1 MFKTDVGRWRFF
13 TLIAF
18 ALLVLLLGW
27 QSDDAYH
34 GYVMSRHLAEG
45 YGFVY
50 NIGERATAST
60 CPLFSLIIAAAYFVT
75 REMFFTSIAVCTLF
89 STLAYAILAYS
100 FCETKNQVIVS
111 FLALTASVS
120 FMSYTT
126 SGLENSLLF
135 FLSALFMKILFG
147 NDWYDWKKL
156 LFMALILS
164 ALAMA
169 RMDSVLLFVPV
180 IVWAFLFKRDNVGII
195 KMILLGILGLLPFL
209 LWEAFA
215 TFYFG
220 FPFPN
225 PAYVKLGT
233 GISDLDYIKRGIL
246 YVYYTGLNDLGVLL
260 IPALFV
266 LFSIISRKARFIL
279 SGAGVFLYFVYIL
292 RIGGDFMLG
301 RHFTVPF
308 FVSLLS
314 FLALEKEEAE
324 EKELRGKEGKT
335 RLILPVIVLC
345 TVVYSLT
352 FVKMIGQQYLYG
364 HFYSSSISDERE
376 FYSSTTGFYNN
387 LVSLYKTGKL
397 CIEDTWNYDAPD
409 ELREQ
414 GFDGGILENAA
425 GILVYY
431 NPDLYLNDTYC
442 LGDPF
447 LSKLPAV
454 YDPNWRVG
462 HLRRAVPEGY
472 QESVRNHDNELKDP
486 SLHEY
491 YDVIRL
497 ITRGELLDKNRLR
510 AILDINTG
518 KYDHLLKEAGT

>member
-1 MFKTDVGRWRFF
+1 MLKTDTGRWRLF
-13 TLIAF
+13 TIIVFAF
-18 ALLVLLLGW
+18 LVLLLGW

-34 GYVMSRHLAEG
+34 GYVMSKHLAEG
-45 YGFVY
+45 AGLVY
-50 NIGERATAST
+50 NVGERATAST
-60 CPLFSLIIAAAYFVT
+60 CPLFTLIIAGAYFVT
-75 REMFFTSIAVCTLF
+75 REMFFTSIAVCTIF
-89 STLAYAILAYS
+89 STLAYGILAFS
-100 FCETKNQVIVS
+100 FCRTKKQIIVA
-111 FLALTASVS
+111 FLALSGSVS

-135 FLSALFMKILFG
+135 FLSALFLRILFK
-147 NDWYDWKKL
+147 NEWYGARHL
-156 LFMALILS
+156 LGLALILS

-180 IVWAFLFKRDNVGII
+180 IVWAYLFRRDNVGIV
-195 KMILLGILGLLPFL
+195 KMILLGLLGLLPFI

-233 GISDLDYIKRGIL
+233 GISDLDYLKRGVL
-246 YVYYTGLNDLGVLL
+246 YCIYTFLNDLGVLL
-260 IPALFV
+260 ISGMFV
-266 LFSIISRKARFIL
+266 LFSIISKKARNIL
-279 SGAGVFLYFVYIL
+279 VGAGVLLYFIYIL

-314 FLALEKEEAE
+314 FLAMENEENE
-324 EKELRGKEGKT
+324 SLRREGKFSA
-335 RLILPVIVLC
+335 VLTVLVVC
-345 TVVYSLT
+345 SVVYSLT

-376 FYSSTTGFYNN
+376 FYSSTTGLYNN
-387 LVSLYKTGKL
+387 LVSLYKTGRL

-409 ELREQ
+409 DLRER
-414 GFDGGILENAA
+414 GMSGGILENAA

-431 NPDLYLNDTYC
+431 NQDLYLNDTYC

-462 HLRRAVPEGY
+462 HLRREVPEGY
-472 QESVRNHDNELKDP
+472 QESVNNGDNEIKDP
-486 SLHEY
+486 ALHEY

-497 ITRGELLDKNRLR
+497 ITRGKLTDKERLR
-510 AILDINTG
+510 AILDINLG
-518 KYDHLLKEAGT
+518 RYDYLLKGGSE